1 MKARLTRV
9 PNIAS
14 LPLLENAIK
23 MIWVK
28 DLPIS
33 LLKKLT
39 HSMPKRI
46 QMCIQ
51 NQGQMS
57 KW

>member
-1 MKARLTRV
+1 M
-9 PNIAS
+9 
-14 LPLLENAIK
+14 
-23 MIWVK
+23 WVK

-33 LLKKLT
+33 LMKKLA

-46 QMCIQ
+46 QICIQ

-57 KW
+57 KI